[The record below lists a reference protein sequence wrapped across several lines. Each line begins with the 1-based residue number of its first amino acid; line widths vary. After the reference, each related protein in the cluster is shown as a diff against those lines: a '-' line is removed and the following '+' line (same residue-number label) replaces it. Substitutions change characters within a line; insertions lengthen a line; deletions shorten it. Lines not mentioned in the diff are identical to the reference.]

1 MAAATAINNIM
12 ANGNK
17 DNMPLGNG
25 IGGIGIGID
34 NINGDSNSKRNNA
47 GPTINNNFHNNFNN
61 TTKASNGNSNER
73 IDNVGLCNSVDG
85 PVSFMPIRSMSSETE
100 NQNRIFESN
109 KQQQLGE
116 LMSATSQGVR
126 NFGYAPN
133 NNNANGN
140 GNSNVNVNFNMN
152 YNQQIAASNALL
164 NNHQQGTHT
173 NMNNFPFPGMRNPMF
188 IPDVSFSNSHNNHNN
203 GFYNNHHTDFSSSSA
218 VQNPFA
224 LMEGNNHHASTQ
236 LIHGGGSGGHVNAD
250 RFDGEQPT
258 LTPLL
263 LGEGAYNVNGG
274 PNNNNNNNNENHFK
288 RKEDDSRGQEDFI
301 SSSKRMR
308 SVLDNN
314 QHQTNANPSSSSGD
328 ISGRAFLLY
337 VEKDEG
343 NLSHYQCLARKQ
355 MEVFEATSDDA
366 GNNAQGRNRPILIGQ
381 IGIRCLHCSKLP
393 PNERK
398 TGSVY
403 YPNRLEGIYQTAQ
416 KMTVG
421 HLSKRCSMIPEE
433 VRDRLLYLKD
443 QKSSDG
449 GGKRYWANSVRS
461 LGVVETPR
469 DGLSF

>member
-1 MAAATAINNIM
+1 MATAINNIM
-12 ANGNK
+12 PNGNK
-17 DNMPLGNG
+17 DNMSLGNG
-25 IGGIGIGID
+25 IGIGIGID
-34 NINGDSNSKRNNA
+34 NTNSDSNNKRNNS
-47 GPTINNNFHNNFNN
+47 GRSINSNFHNNFNN
-61 TTKASNGNSNER
+61 TTKATNGNSNER
-73 IDNVGLCNSVDG
+73 IDNVDG
-85 PVSFMPIRSMSSETE
+85 PVSFMPIGSMNNETE
-100 NQNRIFESN
+100 NQNRIFESS
-109 KQQQLGE
+109 KQHQLGE

-126 NFGYAPN
+126 NFGYTPSN
-133 NNNANGN
+133 NNSTNGNGN
-140 GNSNVNVNFNMN
+140 GNSNVNVNFNLS

-188 IPDVSFSNSHNNHNN
+188 VPDISFSTNNHNN

-218 VQNPFA
+218 VQNPYA
-224 LMEGNNHHASTQ
+224 IMDGNNHHTSTQ
-236 LIHGGGSGGHVNAD
+236 VIHGGGGSGHDNAD
-250 RFDGEQPT
+250 RFDGEQST

-263 LGEGAYNVNGG
+263 LGEGAYNHVNGG
-274 PNNNNNNNNENHFK
+274 PNSNNNENHFK
-288 RKEDDSRGQEDFI
+288 RKEDESRGQEDFI

-314 QHQTNANPSSSSGD
+314 QHHATANLSSSGD
-328 ISGRAFLLY
+328 IPGRAFLLY

-381 IGIRCLHCSKLP
+381 IGIRCLHCAKLP
-393 PNERK
+393 PSERK

-469 DGLSF
+469 DGLTF